1 MVSAPGWV
9 IRAVIMGEARRK
21 KESHWSWLDRFL
33 FQSVPDSSGCVLWV
47 ACSVDLPEG
56 PMDTQE
62 GMGLGGIVG

>member
-1 MVSAPGWV
+1 MVSATGWV
-9 IRAVIMGEARRK
+9 IMAVIMGGARRK
-21 KESHWSWLDRFL
+21 KESHWSWPDGFL

-62 GMGLGGIVG
+62 GMGLCGIVG

>member
-9 IRAVIMGEARRK
+9 IRAGSMGGARRK
-21 KESHWSWLDRFL
+21 KESHWSRPDGFL
-33 FQSVPDSSGCVLWV
+33 LQSVPDSSGCVLWV